1 MEYHAV
7 ERGAVMQNT
16 YLRKGNEIWIEA
28 PGDGSKNRIKNDL
41 VWDINK
47 LLAIQFHLYR
57 FFLCKKPP
65 ASALCIPVSGFPPK
79 YIAFQPLDD
88 MFLHPRV
95 LQDDEMNRYREIMDP
110 ARKIKDDVFREMC
123 CLENVDAEY
132 VTAGSLDCLSNT
144 EKTCKSMA
152 SFRRHILSYFPV
164 YISLFGAKEMQI
176 VVNQSGLLEPILGI
190 VAKHC
195 VEKA

>member
-1 MEYHAV
+1 
-7 ERGAVMQNT
+7 MQNT

-110 ARKIKDDVFREMC
+110 SRKIKDDVFREMC

-152 SFRRHILSYFPV
+152 SFRRHILSSFPV
-164 YISLFGAKEMQI
+164 YISLFGAREMQI

>member
-1 MEYHAV
+1 MGYHAV
-7 ERGAVMQNT
+7 ERGAGMQNT
-16 YLRKGNEIWIEA
+16 YLCKGNEIWIEA

-47 LLAIQFHLYR
+47 LLAARFHLYR
-57 FFLCKKPP
+57 FFLCKEPP
-65 ASALCIPVSGFPPK
+65 ASAFCIPVSGFFQK

-88 MFLHPRV
+88 MFLQTRV
-95 LQDDEMNRYREIMDP
+95 LRDDEMNRYREIMDP
-110 ARKIKDDVFREMC
+110 SRKIKDDVFREMC
-123 CLENVDAEY
+123 CMENVDAEY
-132 VTAGSLDCLSNT
+132 VAAGSLDCLSNT
-144 EKTCKSMA
+144 EKAGKSMA